1 MLKYFQEH
9 LKLFHPHTHFKNHL
23 QKFIHSS
30 STPFLDHLHHPLIT
44 YPTQSHFS
52 PQIPSKFKHISPIA
66 PENTLSYTLS
76 SNLSNYALI
85 CTKTVKNWSSQK
97 SKIYPSHAKIP
108 YIHCILAI
116 TIYISKNYENFHALS
131 HSRQRTRMPISP
143 SKPVSP

>member
-1 MLKYFQEH
+1 MLKHFQEY

-30 STPFLDHLHHPLIT
+30 THPFHYPPIT
-44 YPTQSHFS
+44 HPTQSHFS

-116 TIYISKNYENFHALS
+116 TIYISKNYENSHALS

-143 SKPVSP
+143 SKQVSP